1 MKNILITGGAGGIG
15 SAIAK
20 KFIKQGFKVYSIDVE
35 TLDLG
40 ESFVNLKGDVSS
52 LSSLKEMKKEC
63 EGISF
68 SHIITL
74 AGRAIEDE
82 WKGLKDISLETIEN
96 SIHLNLVGQLNVV
109 RMFLDQLSGDKA
121 SIILM
126 SSINAYGGFG
136 LPYYSAA
143 KMGLIGY
150 MNATKDELKE
160 MNIRINVIAPG
171 TVVTE
176 ATQQEPKDFDDLL
189 KYTDNHR
196 FVTKEEVADLAF
208 SLCES
213 SDETG
218 SVCIID
224 EGQLK
229 NKKKS

>member
-20 KFIKQGFKVYSIDVE
+20 KFIDEGFKVYSIDVD

-40 ESFVNLKGDVSS
+40 ESFINLKGDVGSISS
-52 LSSLKEMKKEC
+52 LQSLKKEC
-63 EGISF
+63 EGLEF

-82 WKGLKDISLETIEN
+82 WKPLKDIKIE
-96 SIHLNLVGQLNVV
+96 SIKTSVDLNLVGQLNVIK
-109 RMFLDQLSGDKA
+109 MFLDQLSGEHA

-143 KMGLIGY
+143 KMGLIGF

-160 MNIRINVIAPG
+160 MGIRINVIAPG

-176 ATQQEPKDFDDLL
+176 ATQQEPKDFDELL

-196 FVTKEEVADLAF
+196 FVTKEEVANLAF

-224 EGQLK
+224 EGQLRNK
-229 NKKKS
+229 NK

>member
-20 KFIKQGFKVYSIDVE
+20 RFIDEGFRVYSIDVD

-40 ESFVNLKGDVSS
+40 ESFINLKGDVGSISS
-52 LSSLKEMKKEC
+52 LQLLKKEC
-63 EGISF
+63 EGIVF

-82 WKGLKDISLETIEN
+82 WKPLKDINIESIKN
-96 SIHLNLVGQLNVV
+96 SVDLNLVGQLNVV
-109 RMFLDQLSGDKA
+109 KMFLDQLSGEEA

-143 KMGLIGY
+143 KMGLIGF
-150 MNATKDELKE
+150 MNAAKDELEE
-160 MNIRINVIAPG
+160 MGIRINVIAPG

-176 ATQQEPKDFDDLL
+176 ATQQEPKDFDELL

-196 FVTKEEVADLAF
+196 FATKEEVADLAF

-224 EGQLK
+224 EGQLR
-229 NKKKS
+229 NKKR